1 MEEIMTEQ
9 YCNIKRILKIPSHSY
24 NMKKCKYGIWNLI
37 MQIHKKKK
45 KKIRKYNVALMQ
57 YRWLMDKW
65 Q

>member
-45 KKIRKYNVALMQ
+45 KKEFANIILR
-57 YRWLMDKW
+57 
-65 Q
+65 